1 MKNVKELLATQSAKF
16 NFISSKATVLEALV
30 LMKVANVSYIIVRD
44 DDQYK
49 GIVCEKDCLHK
60 ITLNGLKPEKTLVKD
75 ILIKDFP
82 IVSPDDSTEHCLE
95 LMNSFQVLYLPVFS
109 GHQFLGVISVYD
121 ILKETAE
128 EQHIKHKQDYT
139 YA

>member
-1 MKNVKELLATQSAKF
+1 MKNVHELLEKQTAKF
-16 NFISSKATVLEALV
+16 NYISSKATVLEALV
-30 LMKVANVSYIIVRD
+30 LMKVANVSYVIVTD

-60 ITLNGLKPEKTLVKD
+60 IALNGLCPEKTFVKD

-82 IVSPDDSTEHCLE
+82 IVEPEDSTERCME
-95 LMNSFQVLYLPVFS
+95 LMNSFQILYLPVFK
-109 GHQFLGVISVYD
+109 GHKFLGVLSIYD

-128 EQHIKHKQDYT
+128 EQHLKYNEDYT

>member
-1 MKNVKELLATQSAKF
+1 MKNVKELLAKQTAKF
-16 NFISSKATVLEALV
+16 NYISSKATVLEALV
-30 LMKVANVSYIIVRD
+30 LMKVANVSYIIVTD

-60 ITLNGLKPEKTLVKD
+60 IALNGLRPEKTLVKE

-82 IVSPDDSTEHCLE
+82 IVAPEDSTERCME
-95 LMNSFQVLYLPVFS
+95 LMNSFQILYLPVFN
-109 GHQFLGVISVYD
+109 GHAFLGVLSVYD

-128 EQHIKHKQDYT
+128 EQYLKHKEDYT

>member
-1 MKNVKELLATQSAKF
+1 MKNVHELLEKQTAKF
-16 NFISSKATVLEALV
+16 NYISSKATVLEALV
-30 LMKVANVSYIIVRD
+30 LMKVANVSYVIVTD

-60 ITLNGLKPEKTLVKD
+60 IALNGLRPEKTFVKD

-82 IVSPDDSTEHCLE
+82 IVEPEDSTERCME
-95 LMNSFQVLYLPVFS
+95 LMNSFQILYLPVFK
-109 GHQFLGVISVYD
+109 GHKFLGVLSIYD

-128 EQHIKHKQDYT
+128 EQHLKYNEDYT